1 MKKRW
6 LYVLLAAVILLALVL
21 ILGAAFRPEKEVP
34 PVTEASFALNGA
46 DYPLSP
52 VLQDLLDRG
61 WKQGKPV
68 EQTGNYVEGEGPM
81 DLVPTGYSLTN
92 GGSRVS
98 AYLDVDSCRGGAE
111 PGACPLRSLSLYG
124 EDVESFCLDGKEL
137 ADVDSARITELLG
150 EPDRVEENPNGMI
163 YHYSM
168 PEKGIS
174 EITFAFPNTLDTVA
188 QIFLV
193 F

>member
-1 MKKRW
+1 MP
-6 LYVLLAAVILLALVL
+6 LAAVILLALVL
-21 ILGAAFRPEKEVP
+21 ILVAAFRPENEVP

-52 VLQDLLDRG
+52 ILQDLLDRG
-61 WKQGKPV
+61 WKQGAPV

-81 DLVPTGYSLTN
+81 DLVPTGYSLTSA
-92 GGSRVS
+92 GSRVS
-98 AYLDVDSCRGGAE
+98 AYLDVDSCRSGVD

-124 EDVESFCLDGKEL
+124 ENVESFCLDGKEL
-137 ADVDSARITELLG
+137 ADVDSAHITELLG
-150 EPDRVEENPNGMI
+150 EPDRVEEDPSGMI